1 MGSGRGRRIGIIIK
15 SLSFME
21 DLIGRCG
28 RTVIDEDRWLNL
40 EVKVGVWDELG
51 QWMINDGNG
60 DKW

>member
-1 MGSGRGRRIGIIIK
+1 
-15 SLSFME
+15 ME

-28 RTVIDEDRWLNL
+28 RTVIDEDLWLIS